1 MPPSDDV
8 FNAMRGGATVDP
20 YLTLGLDRRAG
31 PEEIKRAYFQLVR
44 QFPPEQ
50 APEKFQEIR
59 AAYEVLRHAASK
71 AQVDL
76 FLIQPPPL
84 LPSRRRAPYDLTV
97 HSEDLVLLA
106 VELATE
112 PALRGATP

>member
-8 FNAMRGGATVDP
+8 FSAVRGGATVDP
-20 YLTLGLDRRAG
+20 YHTLGLDRRAG

-44 QFPPEQ
+44 QYPPEQ

-71 AQVDL
+71 AQIDL

-84 LPSRRRAPYDLTV
+84 LPSRRRASYDLTV
-97 HSEDLVLLA
+97 HSWDLGVLA
-106 VELATE
+106 AEFAAE
-112 PALRGATP
+112 SALRGATR